1 MNYNQILKQQK
12 DYYIARANEYDEWFL
27 RKGRYDRGKKLN
39 ALWFS
44 EVQEL
49 KQKLKQFNP
58 KGQVMEIACGTG
70 WWTQELVKYADH
82 ITAVDA
88 VKEVL
93 AICKKK
99 IKVKK
104 VTYIQKDIFSLKLQ
118 KKFDVVFFSFWVS
131 HVPPG
136 LFESFWQLVHSWL
149 KPDGRVFFIDNLKS
163 STHVTDY
170 SSTTDLRKVKSGEEF
185 LINKIFYK
193 PEELDNRLK
202 MLGWKIAVKHTP
214 NYFLYGFG
222 RYHRF
227 GIE

>member
-93 AICKKK
+93 AICKKN
-99 IKVKK
+99 IKSKK
-104 VTYIQKDIFSLKLQ
+104 VTYIQKDIFFLKLQ
-118 KKFDVVFFSFWVS
+118 KKFNVVFFSFWVS
-131 HVPPG
+131 HVPRG
-136 LFESFWQLVHSWL
+136 LFESF
-149 KPDGRVFFIDNLKS
+149 
-163 STHVTDY
+163 
-170 SSTTDLRKVKSGEEF
+170 
-185 LINKIFYK
+185 
-193 PEELDNRLK
+193 
-202 MLGWKIAVKHTP
+202 
-214 NYFLYGFG
+214 
-222 RYHRF
+222 
-227 GIE
+227 